1 MFDVMLCSASILNL
15 VAISMDRY
23 VAVTKPIVY
32 SRHSNST
39 RVAVTIGIAWV
50 LSFLIALPIACG
62 LNNMPHRQ
70 PEVCVLYNPVYII
83 VSSTGSFYI
92 PFVVMII
99 LYYRVFRAIRQR
111 TQIKSN
117 MTNGSKF
124 KSSMIKRA
132 PSKNL
137 NLAPTTTGLSVISQ
151 NCASSWIESRQLP
164 QNIDCLTSRSREDNL
179 ETQVN
184 GYSEKQNIP
193 IKIEPDSSEPMPDND
208 NHSESKFLQAEEGDD
223 ADVTILST
231 EPSTGGEFRNM
242 EDFRKHLRKRIQH
255 AKRYSLS
262 VLPVQYLGT
271 TGQQVY
277 AYSSS
282 HSSKRHAK
290 QKTKSKFK
298 HSRSQRSL
306 RHKHGEPT
314 TNTQPSILEQTG
326 CTSEPLP
333 ATVSSFEEQT
343 KYVLKRLSSQMA
355 QPSLVKEKTTAR
367 REKKVTKTLAIV
379 LGVFLICW
387 MPFFTFN
394 VIHAFCFKYPR
405 LQAYA
410 VCHLPRTMDSAAVW
424 LGYINSFL
432 NPIIYTIFNLEF
444 RKAFNKLLRC
454 V

>member
-1 MFDVMLCSASILNL
+1 
-15 VAISMDRY
+15 
-23 VAVTKPIVY
+23 
-32 SRHSNST
+32 
-39 RVAVTIGIAWV
+39 
-50 LSFLIALPIACG
+50 
-62 LNNMPHRQ
+62 
-70 PEVCVLYNPVYII
+70 
-83 VSSTGSFYI
+83 
-92 PFVVMII
+92 MII

-117 MTNGSKF
+117 LTNGSKF
-124 KSSMIKRA
+124 KSSMMKRA
-132 PSKNL
+132 PSENL
-137 NLAPTTTGLSVISQ
+137 NLIPATTGLSVTPQ
-151 NCASSWIESRQLP
+151 NCASSLTEDCQLP
-164 QNIDCLTSRSREDNL
+164 QNVDCLTPRSRAHNL
-179 ETQVN
+179 DIQVN

-193 IKIEPDSSEPMPDND
+193 IMIEPSSSEPLPNND
-208 NHSESKFLQAEEGDD
+208 KYSQSNFLQAKEDDD
-223 ADVTILST
+223 ADMTILST
-231 EPSTGGEFRNM
+231 EPSTVKEFQDM
-242 EDFRKHLRKRIQH
+242 EDFRKHLRKRIRH
-255 AKRYSLS
+255 AKRCSLS
-262 VLPVQYLGT
+262 VLPVQYLGI

-282 HSSKRHAK
+282 HSNKRHTK

-306 RHKHGEPT
+306 RHKYGEPT
-314 TNTQPSILEQTG
+314 TNTQPSVLEQIR

-333 ATVSSFEEQT
+333 ATASSFEEQT
-343 KYVLKRLSSQMA
+343 KYVLTRLSSQQV
-355 QPSLVKEKTTAR
+355 QPNLVKEKTTAR

-405 LQAYA
+405 LQAYI

-444 RKAFNKLLRC
+444 RKAFKKLLRC
-454 V
+454 T

>member
-50 LSFLIALPIACG
+50 ISFLIALPIACG

-70 PEVCVLYNPVYII
+70 PELCVLYNPVYII

-117 MTNGSKF
+117 MTNGSKL
-124 KSSMIKRA
+124 KSSMVKRA
-132 PSKNL
+132 PSENL
-137 NLAPTTTGLSVISQ
+137 NLPPPTTGLSVISQ
-151 NCASSWIESRQLP
+151 NCASSWIEDQQLS
-164 QNIDCLTSRSREDNL
+164 QNVECLTPRSREDNL
-179 ETQVN
+179 GVQIN

-193 IKIEPDSSEPMPDND
+193 IKIEPDSSEPMAGSD
-208 NHSESKFLQAEEGDD
+208 NHSESNFRQTEERDD

-231 EPSTGGEFRNM
+231 EPSTVREFQNM
-242 EDFRKHLRKRIQH
+242 EDFRKHLRKRIRH
-255 AKRYSLS
+255 AKRCSLS

-282 HSSKRHAK
+282 HSSKRNAK

-298 HSRSQRSL
+298 YSRSQRSL
-306 RHKHGEPT
+306 RHKSGEPT
-314 TNTQPSILEQTG
+314 TNTQPSLLEQMR

-343 KYVLKRLSSQMA
+343 KYVLTRLSSQLV
-355 QPSLVKEKTTAR
+355 QPNLVKDKTTAR

-379 LGVFLICW
+379 LGKCISHLLDAFLHIQRDSCILFQISAITSLRYLSFA
-387 MPFFTFN
+387 PDDGQCRSLARLYQLLSKSYH
-394 VIHAFCFKYPR
+394 IHDFQFGISKS
-405 LQAYA
+405 L
-410 VCHLPRTMDSAAVW
+410 
-424 LGYINSFL
+424 
-432 NPIIYTIFNLEF
+432 
-444 RKAFNKLLRC
+444 
-454 V
+454 